1 MVIGTKLKKFYQK
14 NNNIIKKSLQLIQMV
29 SYSKFIKKKK
39 SIDFLTNQ
47 TKCKNNNNQTN
58 LTQHLDYTIQSYG

>member
-1 MVIGTKLKKFYQK
+1 
-14 NNNIIKKSLQLIQMV
+14 MV